1 MRGREGGR
9 EGERERE
16 RERERE
22 KEGGREGGREREG
35 ERERGREERERE
47 GESYNAVV
55 DKLLRAELKTNKDTG
70 KPGNLEQICQYLF
83 VKLCLN
89 LIFSA
94 QYR

>member
-1 MRGREGGR
+1 MRERKGERGMERGREGGR

-16 RERERE
+16 RKRAIM
-22 KEGGREGGREREG
+22 
-35 ERERGREERERE
+35 
-47 GESYNAVV
+47 YNAVV
-55 DKLLRAELKTNKDTG
+55 DKLLRAEVKNTHKDTG
-70 KPGNLEQICQYLF
+70 KTGILEQICQYLF